1 MDTLVDRLAS
11 RLMDDVQYE
20 SLVYKIPIVF
30 LTADDIRELLLI
42 ESNNL
47 NNGCQVT
54 IQRRIRSRPF
64 TKDNIRLEII
74 NFRRDLT

>member
-1 MDTLVDRLAS
+1 MDTLVDKLAS

-30 LTADDIRELLLI
+30 LNENDIRELLLI
-42 ESNNL
+42 ESKNL
-47 NNGCQVT
+47 NNDCRIT

-74 NFRRDLT
+74 KI